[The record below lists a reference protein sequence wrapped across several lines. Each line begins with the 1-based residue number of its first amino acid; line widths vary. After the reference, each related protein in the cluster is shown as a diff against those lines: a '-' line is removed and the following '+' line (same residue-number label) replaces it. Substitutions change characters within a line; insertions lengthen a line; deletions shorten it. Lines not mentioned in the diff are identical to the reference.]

1 MRRGFGK
8 CWTIL
13 FDGVMFLAALTLLCR
28 VWAASSSS
36 DADDVPA
43 SFVASGATTDATPS
57 PSSAASTSFPPLA
70 SRISPSRRPPPTA
83 FASRIART
91 SPPFETHDGGDVPG
105 SLSFVEREDRAGQR
119 GARVRVGVDA
129 DADARARRASRRGVA
144 STTPR
149 RVAAPVVAASTSR
162 RGVKP
167 HRRDEPS
174 DEHLSLSKIHRHRR
188 ARGVVFH
195 PPAVPLTAAPSL
207 SRARVRVRGEQHD
220 VTRASGRSR
229 RTSWRRV

>member
-8 CWTIL
+8 CGTIL

-105 SLSFVEREDRAGQR
+105 SLSFVEREDRAG
-119 GARVRVGVDA
+119 GSAARAFASEWTPTRTP
-129 DADARARRASRRGVA
+129 ARAARRAAASRRRRRAA
-144 STTPR
+144 SRPPSSR
-149 RVAAPVVAASTSR
+149 LQLAVAA
-162 RGVKP
+162 
-167 HRRDEPS
+167 
-174 DEHLSLSKIHRHRR
+174 
-188 ARGVVFH
+188 
-195 PPAVPLTAAPSL
+195 
-207 SRARVRVRGEQHD
+207 
-220 VTRASGRSR
+220 
-229 RTSWRRV
+229 

>member
-8 CWTIL
+8 CGTIL

-28 VWAASSSS
+28 VWAAASSSS

-105 SLSFVEREDRAGQR
+105 SLSFVEREDRV
-119 GARVRVGVDA
+119 GA
-129 DADARARRASRRGVA
+129 ARRARSRQSGRRRGRPRAPRVA
-144 STTPR
+144 PR
-149 RVAAPVVAASTSR
+149 RRVDDAAPR
-162 RGVKP
+162 RGP
-167 HRRDEPS
+167 RR
-174 DEHLSLSKIHRHRR
+174 
-188 ARGVVFH
+188 RGFN
-195 PPAVPLTAAPSL
+195 
-207 SRARVRVRGEQHD
+207 
-220 VTRASGRSR
+220 
-229 RTSWRRV
+229 

>member
-8 CWTIL
+8 CGTIL

-105 SLSFVEREDRAGQR
+105 SLSFVEREHRS
-119 GARVRVGVDA
+119 GA
-129 DADARARRASRRGVA
+129 ARRA
-144 STTPR
+144 
-149 RVAAPVVAASTSR
+149 
-162 RGVKP
+162 
-167 HRRDEPS
+167 
-174 DEHLSLSKIHRHRR
+174 
-188 ARGVVFH
+188 
-195 PPAVPLTAAPSL
+195 
-207 SRARVRVRGEQHD
+207 
-220 VTRASGRSR
+220 RSR
-229 RTSWRRV
+229 RSGRRRGRPRAPRVAPRHRVDDAAPRRGPRRRGFN